1 MRVIRRFTTGN
12 IIVIAILAGL
22 FGYYL
27 GTFYQP
33 TLRVAGPMVD
43 VPGPTVY
50 VDKPGPTVYV
60 DRPGPTVIKY
70 MPGKTKTVR
79 YCPANELNEVEERK
93 LR

>member
-33 TLRVAGPMVD
+33 TLRVAGPIVD

-50 VDKPGPTVYV
+50 VDKPGPTI
-60 DRPGPTVIKY
+60 IKY
-70 MPGKTKTVR
+70 VPGKTRTIVRR
-79 YCPANELNEVEERK
+79 YCPANELNEAEERK
-93 LR
+93 LP